1 MTIIIIIMVSSS
13 STFGWIIG
21 FNNNAVKREGATFY
35 LKMGE
40 NGREGVRWMITMY
53 IADSKTYIDLL
64 VNE

>member
-1 MTIIIIIMVSSS
+1 MCNIKECIFQKMTMIIIIMVSSS

-53 IADSKTYIDLL
+53 RQ
-64 VNE
+64 

>member
-1 MTIIIIIMVSSS
+1 MTMIIIIMVSSS

-53 IADSKTYIDLL
+53 RQ
-64 VNE
+64 